1 MSKNISST
9 LIHPTAIVDSKAEI
23 DSSVRIGAYSIIGPN
38 VKIAAGSKIGPHVVI
53 DGHTSLGSGCNVSP
67 FASLGGAPQD
77 LKFKGEPSTLVI
89 GTNNTVREYVTL
101 QPGTGSGTMTTT
113 IGDNN
118 LFMANSHVAHDCRV
132 GNNNIFANSVALAGH
147 VTIQNNVILGGMAG
161 IHQFARVGSYVM
173 VSAGSMVAQ
182 DVPPYCIIQG
192 DRACLRGLNL
202 IGLQRS
208 GMSENEITAI
218 KKIYRALFSTVGRL
232 KEKIESLPPEIQ
244 NEPKTKFMI
253 DFILQSK
260 RGICNPSK
268 I

>member
-1 MSKNISST
+1 MSVK
-9 LIHPTAIVDSKAEI
+9 IHPTAIVDSKAEI
-23 DSSVRIGAYSIIGPN
+23 DSSVEIGPYSIIGPH
-38 VKIAAGSKIGPHVVI
+38 VKIAADSKIAPHVVI
-53 DGHTSLGSGCNVSP
+53 IGHTSIGAGSSVFQ
-67 FASLGGAPQD
+67 FASLGAAPQD

-89 GTNNTVREYVTL
+89 GTNNTIREYVTL

-113 IGDNN
+113 IGNNN

-161 IHQFARVGSYVM
+161 IHQFARVGNYVM

-192 DRACLRGLNL
+192 DRACIRGLNL

-208 GMSENEITAI
+208 GMTEEEIVDI
-218 KKIYRALFSTVGRL
+218 KRAYRHLFSTVGRL
-232 KEKIESLPPEIQ
+232 KEKIETLPEEIANQ
-244 NEPKTKFMI
+244 PKIKLMT
-253 DFILQSK
+253 DFILSSK
-260 RGICNPSK
+260 RGICNPGK
-268 I
+268 NQ

>member
-1 MSKNISST
+1 MSVK
-9 LIHPTAIVDSKAEI
+9 IHPTAIIDSNAEI
-23 DSSVRIGAYSIIGPN
+23 DSSVEIGAYSIIGPD
-38 VKIAAGSKIGPHVVI
+38 VRIATGSKIGPHVVI
-53 DGHTSLGSGCNVSP
+53 VGHTRLGANSNVFQ
-67 FASLGGAPQD
+67 FASLGAAPQD
-77 LKFKGEPSTLVI
+77 LKFKGEPSTLI
-89 GTNNTVREYVTL
+89 LGTNNTIREYVTL

-132 GNNNIFANSVALAGH
+132 GDNNIFANSVALAGH

-182 DVPPYCIIQG
+182 DVPPYCVIQG

-208 GMSENEITAI
+208 GMSDEEIVAI
-218 KKIYRALFSTVGRL
+218 KKAYRHLFSSVGRL
-232 KEKIESLPPEIQ
+232 KEKIETLPAEIAKQ
-244 NEPKTKFMI
+244 PKIKLLT
-253 DFILQSK
+253 DFIINSQ
-260 RGICNPSK
+260 RGICNPGK
-268 I
+268 NQ